1 VSASGG
7 GVLASTAPLEP
18 LATLYDAAQGDA
30 LPLPPALARLYGS
43 LRLLGR
49 SDRPLVLGNFVSSL
63 DGVVAL
69 NDPSTHGGAEISG
82 FNQPDRMIMG
92 ILRAVAGAVIVGAG
106 TLRADADHTW
116 TAEAIYPPLADA
128 YAELR
133 SALGLTKPPLNV
145 FVTESGRI
153 DLSLRVFQRGTV
165 EALIIT
171 SKAGADRLLAETR
184 PQTVGVVA
192 VDHTGPV
199 TARFILDTV
208 SRLRPSPVVLTEG
221 GPHLMGDFVA
231 ERLLDELFLTLAP
244 QIAGRHLIE
253 RPGFVAGVSLAPD
266 DTRWGTLATVHQ
278 SASHLYLRYS
288 FAAAAS

>member
-1 VSASGG
+1 VNTPGGDVPAAS
-7 GVLASTAPLEP
+7 APLEP

-30 LPLPPALARLYGS
+30 LPLPPVLARLYGS
-43 LRLLGR
+43 LRLPR
-49 SDRPLVLGNFVSSL
+49 RPDRPLVLGNFVSSL

-69 NDPSTHGGAEISG
+69 NAPGAHGGAEISG

-133 SALGLTKPPLNV
+133 TALELTQPPLNV
-145 FVTESGRI
+145 FVTQSGRI
-153 DLSLRVFQRGTV
+153 DLSLPVFQRGAV
-165 EALIIT
+165 DALILT
-171 SKAGADRLLAETR
+171 SKAGGDRLLAETL

-192 VDHTGPV
+192 LEHTGPV

-208 SRLRPSPVVLTEG
+208 SRLRPSPIVLTEG

-266 DTRWGTLATVHQ
+266 DSRWGALATVHQ

-288 FAAAAS
+288 FAAS